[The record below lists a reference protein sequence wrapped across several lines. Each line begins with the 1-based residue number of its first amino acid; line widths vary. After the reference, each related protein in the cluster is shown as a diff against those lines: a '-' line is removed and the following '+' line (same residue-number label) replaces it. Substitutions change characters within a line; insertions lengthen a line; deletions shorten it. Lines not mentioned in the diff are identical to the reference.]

1 MREDDWMNEKFREK
15 VVLKKMENDV
25 KYREESR
32 EWKRAFEEGF
42 EGID

>member
-1 MREDDWMNEKFREK
+1 MDERKIQRKSGSE
-15 VVLKKMENDV
+15 KMENDV

-32 EWKRAFEEGF
+32 DWKRAFEEGF